1 MVLTHEGVPLV
12 ISNPLVFLGLS
23 NSLRNVFRI
32 FISFDLP
39 RGIFIISMHLCN
51 ILIFHDPWGLSLNF
65 FFFLALLIFRES
77 TRDILIFFWVL
88 NYT

>member
-39 RGIFIISMHLCN
+39 RRIFIISMHLCN

-65 FFFLALLIFRES
+65 FFSLHFLSFESPLGIF
-77 TRDILIFFWVL
+77 
-88 NYT
+88 